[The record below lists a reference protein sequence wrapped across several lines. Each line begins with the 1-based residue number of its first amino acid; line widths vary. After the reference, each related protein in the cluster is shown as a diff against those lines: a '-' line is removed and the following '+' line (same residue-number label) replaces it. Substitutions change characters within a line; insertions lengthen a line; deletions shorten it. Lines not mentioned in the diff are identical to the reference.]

1 MKPIISC
8 KFDGSLQDNGTAGV
22 SWSTSGTSFVTDA
35 EFPGRTVLSVTSGTS
50 AMFNLGSVLG
60 SSDFTVSF
68 WINSITTSMEGLSV
82 LNTSGAASDVDSSP
96 LVVSQRMARFN
107 GVDTSPT
114 NNSAVTN
121 TWVHVAAIR
130 QSTELRHYINGSL
143 VGTRTI
149 SGNMNSCV
157 ILRLFTS
164 TYPSISGLSGKIAN
178 LEIIPVALYSSNFV
192 PSKDMY
198 PHSKSVFL
206 TETNDIYA
214 TSSGH
219 FAKVGS
225 DFSSLSAEQKIA
237 LFNSID
243 SETDISGLNT
253 AFMDVPTNFKIVT
266 LTKDRLSYSK
276 NNYSALPKPQL
287 VTPKGLIDTTSFE
300 KINYVTITSTE
311 SVADTSINHITL
323 IVTTDNTT
331 YYTWN
336 KITLDW
342 VEIDHTNLEQVQQN
356 GIKPS
361 ELSTLTSAD
370 WDKLIKKP
378 NVEGIGFAYYLE
390 QSDFDDVVE
399 VDEISLN
406 VDMIGS
412 WANAKVGTDY
422 DYEYPS
428 NKSLLVTLL
437 SDGDYKINY

>member
-8 KFDGSLQDNGTAGV
+8 KFDGSLRDSGTANV
-22 SWSTSGTSFVTDA
+22 SWRTVGTSFVTDA

-50 AMFNLGSVLG
+50 TNFDLGSALG

-68 WINSITTSMEGLSV
+68 WAKSYSSDGEFQA
-82 LNTSGAASDVDSSP
+82 LNTNGVATGVGSYP
-96 LVVSQRMARFN
+96 MLVTQKMARFN
-107 GVDTSPT
+107 GKDTSPT
-114 NNSAVTN
+114 HSIVLD
-121 TWVHVAAIR
+121 TWVHLAAVR
-130 QSTELRHYINGSL
+130 QGTELRHYVDGSL

-149 SGNMNSCV
+149 SGNMKNCS
-157 ILRLFTS
+157 IIRLFTE
-164 TYPSISGLSGKIAN
+164 TYPSLSGKSGMIAN
-178 LEIIPVALYSSNFV
+178 LEIIPAALYNSDFI
-192 PSKDMY
+192 PSKNM
-198 PHSKSVFL
+198 HELAKAVFL

-225 DFSSLSAEQKIA
+225 DFSSLSADQKIT

-243 SETDISGLNT
+243 SEIDMSGLNT
-253 AFMDVPTNFKIVT
+253 AFIDVPTKFKPVV
-266 LTKDRLSYSK
+266 LVSNRLFLSQTTYA
-276 NNYSALPKPQL
+276 ALPKPQL
-287 VTPKGLIDTTSFE
+287 VTPKGLIDTTAFE
-300 KINYVTITSTE
+300 RINSVTVTSTV
-311 SVADTSINHITL
+311 SVATPSRNNITL

-331 YYTWN
+331 YYTWD
-336 KITLDW
+336 KLTLDW
-342 VEIDHTNLEQVQQN
+342 VEIDHTNLDQVQQN

-361 ELSTLTSAD
+361 EISTLTFAD

-390 QSDFDDVVE
+390 QGDFDDIVE

-406 VDMIGS
+406 VDMVGS
-412 WANAKVGTDY
+412 WVNAKVGTDY

-437 SDGDYKINY
+437 SNGDYKINY

>member
-1 MKPIISC
+1 MFGGEEHNMSTTYLDGN
-8 KFDGSLQDNGTAGV
+8 FDEIRLSRGIAYTTNFV
-22 SWSTSGTSFVTDA
+22 PRTSSYGK
-35 EFPGRTVLSVTSGTS
+35 
-50 AMFNLGSVLG
+50 M
-60 SSDFTVSF
+60 
-68 WINSITTSMEGLSV
+68 
-82 LNTSGAASDVDSSP
+82 
-96 LVVSQRMARFN
+96 LVVSSDNAYGIGSMGTFQQLASDWSSKSDADKLILLESVYGM
-107 GVDTSPT
+107 P
-114 NNSAVTN
+114 SA
-121 TWVHVAAIR
+121 
-130 QSTELRHYINGSL
+130 SDLS
-143 VGTRTI
+143 TI
-149 SGNMNSCV
+149 SPFKC
-157 ILRLFTS
+157 IL
-164 TYPSISGLSGKIAN
+164 LSD
-178 LEIIPVALYSSNFV
+178 LSSA
-192 PSKDMY
+192 
-198 PHSKSVFL
+198 SVRVL
-206 TETNDIYA
+206 
-214 TSSGH
+214 
-219 FAKVGS
+219 
-225 DFSSLSAEQKIA
+225 
-237 LFNSID
+237 
-243 SETDISGLNT
+243 
-253 AFMDVPTNFKIVT
+253 
-266 LTKDRLSYSK
+266 
-276 NNYSALPKPQL
+276 ALPKPQL

>member
-50 AMFNLGSVLG
+50 TNFDLGSALG

-68 WINSITTSMEGLSV
+68 WVNATTSLTGLYV
-82 LNTSGAASDVDSSP
+82 LNTSSAATDVNNYP
-96 LVVSQRMARFN
+96 LIVEQSIARFN
-107 GVDTSPT
+107 GVDTSPANT
-114 NNSAVTN
+114 NIVTN
-121 TWVHVAAIR
+121 TWVHVATIR

-149 SGNMNSCV
+149 SGDMNSCV
-157 ILRLFTS
+157 ILRLLTG
-164 TYPSISGLSGKIAN
+164 TYPSISGASGKIAN
-178 LEIIPVALYSSNFV
+178 LEIIPAALYSSNFV
-192 PSKDMY
+192 PSKSMY
-198 PHSKSVFL
+198 PYLKVVFL

-214 TSSGH
+214 TSSGN

-225 DFSSLSAEQKIA
+225 DFSSLSAAQKIT

-243 SETDISGLNT
+243 SEIDMSGLNT
-253 AFMDVPTNFKIVT
+253 AFIDVPTKFKPVILVNDSLLFSQT
-266 LTKDRLSYSK
+266 TYA
-276 NNYSALPKPQL
+276 ALPKPQL
-287 VTPKGLIDTTSFE
+287 VTPKGLIDTTIFE
-300 KINYVTITSTE
+300 RINSVTVTSTV
-311 SVADTSINHITL
+311 SVATPSRNNITL

-331 YYTWN
+331 YYTWD
-336 KITLDW
+336 KLALDW

-361 ELSTLTSAD
+361 EISTLTSAD

-390 QSDFDDVVE
+390 QGDFDDVVE